1 MEDIVNFAN
10 KLWESADMLRDN
22 SELKSTEYSEPVL
35 GLIFLKFA
43 NEKFDLIDE
52 QIKSDKTLDPRVQIS
67 ENDYKKRGVL
77 YIPENSRYSYLLD
90 LPEGEDIGKKVN
102 RAMREIEEKNPELV
116 GILPKNYTILDN
128 DILSSLLKTF
138 SIPFPLEGDAF
149 GKVYEY
155 FLGKFAL
162 KEGQGG
168 GEFFTPS
175 SLVQLI
181 VEIIEPIHGK
191 IFDPACGSG
200 GMFVQSAHFVES
212 HNKSAVKEISIYG
225 QEKTKETVKLGK
237 MNLAVNGLSGDI
249 KQGNSYYEDAHD
261 CIDKFDFVMAN
272 PPFNGKTVDFDKV
285 KNDPRYAYGMPSAK
299 NANYLWIQQ
308 FWFSLNSKGRAGFV
322 MANSASDANHG
333 ELEIRKKLIEDNAVD
348 VMVSIGSNFFYN
360 VTLPSTLW
368 FFDKDKVNTSR
379 KDKILFID
387 ARKIFR
393 QIDRAHREFTQ
404 EQIEFIANI
413 VRLYR
418 GEEIEST
425 KGSQGL
431 MKENFPLGKYENVLG
446 LCKVATLDEVKEQ
459 GYSLNSGRYV
469 GVAEIEED
477 EDFDFHETLEGLN
490 EELEELNGEA
500 HKLEE
505 QIAENISE
513 ILSKK

>member
-225 QEKTKETVKLGK
+225 QEKTCCSHG
-237 MNLAVNGLSGDI
+237 GSI
-249 KQGNSYYEDAHD
+249 
-261 CIDKFDFVMAN
+261 
-272 PPFNGKTVDFDKV
+272 
-285 KNDPRYAYGMPSAK
+285 
-299 NANYLWIQQ
+299 YL
-308 FWFSLNSKGRAGFV
+308 
-322 MANSASDANHG
+322 H
-333 ELEIRKKLIEDNAVD
+333 
-348 VMVSIGSNFFYN
+348 
-360 VTLPSTLW
+360 
-368 FFDKDKVNTSR
+368 
-379 KDKILFID
+379 
-387 ARKIFR
+387 
-393 QIDRAHREFTQ
+393 
-404 EQIEFIANI
+404 
-413 VRLYR
+413 
-418 GEEIEST
+418 
-425 KGSQGL
+425 
-431 MKENFPLGKYENVLG
+431 
-446 LCKVATLDEVKEQ
+446 
-459 GYSLNSGRYV
+459 
-469 GVAEIEED
+469 
-477 EDFDFHETLEGLN
+477 
-490 EELEELNGEA
+490 
-500 HKLEE
+500 
-505 QIAENISE
+505 
-513 ILSKK
+513 